1 LSSFKIHIIQ
11 FYAFNQVLTS
21 IHRPFTSVNTQKKRT
36 LIRMIEREV
45 AFFSSSYFYYP
56 TKE

>member
-21 IHRPFTSVNTQKKRT
+21 IHRPFTSVNTQKKTYSNTHDR
-36 LIRMIEREV
+36 ERSCV
-45 AFFSSSYFYYP
+45 FFFLFLLSD
-56 TKE
+56 